1 MRFAFCAILLC
12 KIALLSWNPIWTNR
26 LLHSCLCL
34 SFKCIQTVCIGQ
46 GLCKWLLYFAIFKL
60 TPFLPTIV
68 LILVSIP
75 FQPQML
81 FTTAVVGVV
90 PINIRICLSPYCLF
104 VHASYWEIL
113 HLDQGTPTLEIV
125 SSYMPLSDLFLA
137 KFFSRLPDVL
147 VLWSLDCL
155 HDSCVRRFAANSIL
169 LSHQIHFCCLT
180 SYQWFE
186 KLRVD
191 WEKLRDWLHVSL
203 HHLQFTSIVFFFSPN
218 EPDGLEVQRKW
229 SVFKNWENKNWKAW
243 LILRHCWK

>member
-1 MRFAFCAILLC
+1 MWFQLIFEYASLR
-12 KIALLSWNPIWTNR
+12 IAS
-26 LLHSCLCL
+26 
-34 SFKCIQTVCIGQ
+34 
-46 GLCKWLLYFAIFKL
+46 LYTPL
-60 TPFLPTIV
+60 TEKYFTWIKEPQQ
-68 LILVSIP
+68 LV
-75 FQPQML
+75 
-81 FTTAVVGVV
+81 
-90 PINIRICLSPYCLF
+90 
-104 VHASYWEIL
+104 
-113 HLDQGTPTLEIV
+113 IV
-125 SSYMPLSDLFLA
+125 SPYMPLSDLSLA

-155 HDSCVRRFAANSIL
+155 HDCCVRRFAANQDSIL

-229 SVFKNWENKNWKAW
+229 SVFKNWENKKLKN
-243 LILRHCWK
+243 

>member
-1 MRFAFCAILLC
+1 
-12 KIALLSWNPIWTNR
+12 
-26 LLHSCLCL
+26 
-34 SFKCIQTVCIGQ
+34 
-46 GLCKWLLYFAIFKL
+46 
-60 TPFLPTIV
+60 
-68 LILVSIP
+68 
-75 FQPQML
+75 ML
-81 FTTAVVGVV
+81 FTKAVVGVV
-90 PINIRICLSPYCLF
+90 PIIRICLSTYCLF

-113 HLDQGTPTLEIV
+113 HLDQGIPKTGDCKLL
-125 SSYMPLSDLFLA
+125 YAPLWFVCG
-137 KFFSRLPDVL
+137 KFFLILPDVL

-155 HDSCVRRFAANSIL
+155 HDCCVRRFAANQDSIL

-229 SVFKNWENKNWKAW
+229 SVFKNWENKKLKN
-243 LILRHCWK
+243 